1 VMNLK
6 ENKIK
11 YILYARKS
19 SESEDRQVASI
30 QSQIDVLQEIAKQES
45 LEIIDILSESKSA
58 KAPERPIFNRML
70 QRINRGEAQG
80 IICWKL
86 DRLARNPVDGGN
98 ISWMLQRG
106 IIKHIKTFER
116 SYYPTDNVL
125 MMSVEFGMAN
135 QFILD
140 LSLNTKRGLKAKA
153 EKGIFP
159 APAPTGYINISGRG
173 NKTIVPDPERFD
185 LMRKMFELMLTGSYA
200 PPQIAKIANEEWGF
214 RMPNGKKM
222 SKSTAYNI
230 FTKSFYYGE
239 FEYPKGSGVWCKGIH
254 KKLITAE
261 EYDKIQIILGKKGK
275 PRPRTHIFAFTG
287 LMRCGECGAT
297 ITAEEKIKKQ
307 KNGNI
312 HQYIY
317 YHCTKKLNPNC
328 TQKCVRKEELE
339 KQVLLMLDKIEI
351 PQSFHKWAL
360 DELKKD
366 SAKDGENIK
375 KITENKQKEYN
386 NCLKKFDAIIEMRA
400 NSELTQEEFMAKK
413 ESLAKEKAK
422 LYEILTDTD
431 KRADEWIGKAEKVF
445 SFARDAKTN
454 FKNGTL
460 QQKREILSALGS
472 NLLLKDKI
480 LTISIQKPFILIE
493 KMAEEVKAIYSRLE
507 PVIIYQ
513 NEFNFE
519 PEYAQSLTMLRG

>member
-1 VMNLK
+1 MK
-6 ENKIK
+6 PENKKIK

-30 QSQIDVLQEIAKQES
+30 QSQIDVLKDIAKQEG

-58 KAPERPIFNRML
+58 KAPERQVFNQML
-70 QRINRGEAQG
+70 QKINNNEAQG

-106 IIKHIKTFER
+106 ILKHIKTFER

-135 QFILD
+135 QYILD

-159 APAPTGYINISGRG
+159 APAPLGYINIHNRG
-173 NKTIVPDPERFD
+173 NKTIVPDPERFN
-185 LMRKMFELMLTGSYA
+185 LMRKMFDLMLTGSYA
-200 PPQIAKIANEEWGF
+200 PPQIAKTANEEWGF
-214 RMPNGKKM
+214 KMPNGKEM
-222 SKSTAYNI
+222 SRSTAYNI
-230 FTKSFYYGE
+230 FTKPFYYGD
-239 FEYPKGSGVWCKGIH
+239 FEYPKGSNVWYKGIH

-261 EYDKIQIILGKKGK
+261 EYDKIQIILGRKGK

-287 LMRCGECGAT
+287 LIRCGECGAL
-297 ITAEEKIKKQ
+297 ITAEEKTKIQ

-312 HQYIY
+312 HEYTY
-317 YHCTKKLNPNC
+317 YHCTKKPNPNC
-328 TQKCVRKEELE
+328 SQKCIRKEDLE
-339 KQVLLMLDKIEI
+339 KQVLAVLDKIEI
-351 PQSFHKWAL
+351 PQSFHQWAL

-366 SAKDGENIK
+366 SAKDSDNIK

-386 NCLKKFDAIIEMRA
+386 DCLKKFDAIIEMRA
-400 NSELTQEEFMAKK
+400 DGELTQDEFMAKK

-454 FKNGTL
+454 FENGTL

-480 LTISIQKPFILIE
+480 LTISIQKPFVLIE
-493 KMAEEVKAIYSRLE
+493 KMANEVKAIHSRLE

-513 NEFNFE
+513 NEFNFGQ
-519 PEYAQSLTMLRG
+519 EYAQSLALLRG